1 MVTMDKKNDSKPS
14 QEFLLKSFDEII
26 PILKAIGNPGR
37 LKILILLWN
46 GPLNFRTL
54 LDEMDLKKSALANHL
69 TQLKNT
75 GLIEKIQHGTYCL
88 SDDGEKYIYTI
99 GNVFKESKKMK
110 MKRKEIEQRKN
121 LTMSFLERK

>member
-1 MVTMDKKNDSKPS
+1 M
-14 QEFLLKSFDEII
+14 I

-88 SDDGEKYIYTI
+88 SDDGKKYIYTI